1 MKRNKE
7 SVSCDTS
14 PQVLIEENDP
24 TEKGDRYKR
33 IQQPSDANT
42 LAISPKKAGGDPKY
56 PGTRFYM
63 LFLFSLVA
71 MINQVGWIAFAPLS
85 DIVQKVSTL
94 A

>member
-7 SVSCDTS
+7 SVSRDTS

-24 TEKGDRYKR
+24 TEKGGGYKR

-42 LAISPKKAGGDPKY
+42 LAMSPKKAVGDPKY

-63 LFLFSLVA
+63 LFLFSLA
-71 MINQVGWIAFAPLS
+71 AIIN
-85 DIVQKVSTL
+85 
-94 A
+94 